1 MAFMDKKN
9 EIYSIPQAAKHCS
22 ISRVT
27 LWRWVKTGKLKTFI
41 TPGGHHRI
49 RKKDLE
55 GFVSVNRMDLI
66 PSQGNKGKCILTVDD
81 DPKIK
86 LLLKKMLSKESFQVE
101 EAANGF
107 EAGIKVMQINPDLII
122 LDINMPEM
130 DGFEA
135 TRSWREH
142 EQNNHIGHLPI
153 IAMTANVMEGD
164 RERCLANGMDDY
176 IGKPVR
182 QIELG
187 TILRRWVKSGDH

>member
-130 DGFEA
+130 DGFEVC
-135 TRSWREH
+135 SQLK
-142 EQNNHIGHLPI
+142 QNPDTKGIKILVLTGFDTQENK
-153 IAMTANVMEGD
+153 D
-164 RERCLANGMDDY
+164 RVLALGADSFLS
-176 IGKPVR
+176 KPV
-182 QIELG
+182 QKKVLLG
-187 TILRRWVKSGDH
+187 EI

>member
-1 MAFMDKKN
+1 MDKKN

-55 GFVSVNRMDLI
+55 EFVSMNRMDLI

-130 DGFEA
+130 DGFEVCSQLKQNPA
-135 TRSWREH
+135 TKGIKILVLTGFDTQE
-142 EQNNHIGHLPI
+142 NK
-153 IAMTANVMEGD
+153 D
-164 RERCLANGMDDY
+164 RVLVLGADSFLS
-176 IGKPVR
+176 KPV
-182 QIELG
+182 QKKVLLEEIYSLLG
-187 TILRRWVKSGDH
+187 ENVK